1 MIYDAMQSVNALG
14 VVVCEAHPNLEVFRH
29 RLGQALNY
37 EYNEDSQ
44 TGLFY
49 RRDPRQGM
57 PMHFSLTLLNWNDV

>member
-14 VVVCEAHPNLEVFRH
+14 VVVCEAHPNPEVFRH
-29 RLGQALNY
+29 RLGQALNF

-49 RRDPRQGM
+49 RRDPRQGTGEGF
-57 PMHFSLTLLNWNDV
+57 PQTSLT